1 MTETS
6 VAGTWNLVINT
17 PIGKQ
22 HATLTLST
30 RDGILHGV
38 ARDQRHGEEVPLT
51 DLVLDGNRLTWAQS
65 ITKPMRL
72 NLTFD
77 VTIDGDE
84 MTGRSKAGR
93 LPASKVTGRRAA
105 PDSSAQASTSPLTT
119 IGSDVPPG

>member
-1 MTETS
+1 MTE
-6 VAGTWNLVINT
+6 AQGIWDLVIDT

-22 HATLTLST
+22 RVTLELST
-30 RDGILHGV
+30 RDGLLHGV
-38 ARDQRHGEEVPLT
+38 ARDQRHGEEVALV

-84 MTGRSKAGR
+84 MAGRSKAGR
-93 LPASKVTGRRAA
+93 LPSSKVSGRR
-105 PDSSAQASTSPLTT
+105 
-119 IGSDVPPG
+119 VR

>member
-6 VAGTWNLVINT
+6 AEGTWNLVIDT

-22 HATLTLST
+22 RATLQLST
-30 RDGILHGV
+30 QDGVLRGV

-51 DLVLDGNRLTWAQS
+51 DLVLDGHRLTWAQS

-72 NLTFD
+72 NLSFD

-93 LPASKVTGRRAA
+93 LPGSKVTGRRAA
-105 PDSSAQASTSPLTT
+105 PGSP
-119 IGSDVPPG
+119 GADA